1 MKNLFAVLLA
11 SLMLFSF
18 AACSSET
25 DSSSDTNQ
33 SNVETVTT
41 DEESGADSTEETTN
55 ETDSETDADE
65 TDETGTDAS
74 DETGSDETGS
84 DASDETDSETGTDAS
99 DETGTDA
106 TDETGTDATD
116 ETGTDATGTTDETA
130 SDSAEETAGTAEQ
143 QTITGTIL
151 DATMSTVTIQTED
164 GEELSFS
171 IPDDAD
177 ETEVDGMTVGD
188 TLEITYTGTIDGTD
202 TSGATV
208 VKLVQTSAQ

>member
-41 DEESGADSTEETTN
+41 DEESGSGSSEETT
-55 ETDSETDADE
+55 
-65 TDETGTDAS
+65 
-74 DETGSDETGS
+74 
-84 DASDETDSETGTDAS
+84 DETDSETAADATGS
-99 DETGTDA
+99 DAADETGSDA

>member
-41 DEESGADSTEETTN
+41 DEESGSDSTEETTD
-55 ETDSETDADE
+55 ETDSETAADA

-84 DASDETDSETGTDAS
+84 DQ
-99 DETGTDA
+99 
-106 TDETGTDATD
+106 TDETGSS
-116 ETGTDATGTTDETA
+116 ETGSATNTGVYTGTADP
-130 SDSAEETAGTAEQ
+130 AEE

-177 ETEVDGMTVGD
+177 ETEVDGMTVGN

>member
-41 DEESGADSTEETTN
+41 DEESGADSTEETT
-55 ETDSETDADE
+55 
-65 TDETGTDAS
+65 
-74 DETGSDETGS
+74 
-84 DASDETDSETGTDAS
+84 DETDSE
-99 DETGTDA
+99 TDA

-130 SDSAEETAGTAEQ
+130 SDSTEEAAGTAEE

>member
-33 SNVETVTT
+33 NNVETVTT
-41 DEESGADSTEETTN
+41 DEESGADSTEETTD
-55 ETDSETDADE
+55 ETDSETDADA
-65 TDETGTDAS
+65 T
-74 DETGSDETGS
+74 
-84 DASDETDSETGTDAS
+84 

-177 ETEVDGMTVGD
+177 ESEVDGMTIGD
-188 TLEITYTGTIDGTD
+188 QLQITYTGTIDGTD

>member
-18 AACSSET
+18 AACSSDT
-25 DSSSDTNQ
+25 DNSSDTNQ

-41 DEESGADSTEETTN
+41 DEESGSDSTEET
-55 ETDSETDADE
+55 
-65 TDETGTDAS
+65 
-74 DETGSDETGS
+74 
-84 DASDETDSETGTDAS
+84 
-99 DETGTDA
+99 TDA

-116 ETGTDATGTTDETA
+116 ETGSDETGSDATDETGSDA
-130 SDSAEETAGTAEQ
+130 TDETDSATNTGVYTGTADPAEE

>member
-41 DEESGADSTEETTN
+41 DEESGSDSTEETT
-55 ETDSETDADE
+55 
-65 TDETGTDAS
+65 
-74 DETGSDETGS
+74 
-84 DASDETDSETGTDAS
+84 DETDSETA
-99 DETGTDA
+99 A
-106 TDETGTDATD
+106 DATD

>member
-33 SNVETVTT
+33 NNVETVTT
-41 DEESGADSTEETTN
+41 DEESGSDSTEETTD
-55 ETDSETDADE
+55 ETDSETDADA
-65 TDETGTDAS
+65 T
-74 DETGSDETGS
+74 
-84 DASDETDSETGTDAS
+84 

>member
-41 DEESGADSTEETTN
+41 DEESGSDSTEETTD
-55 ETDSETDADE
+55 ETDSET
-65 TDETGTDAS
+65 GSDAS

-84 DASDETDSETGTDAS
+84 DQ
-99 DETGTDA
+99 
-106 TDETGTDATD
+106 TDETGSS
-116 ETGTDATGTTDETA
+116 ETGSATNTGVYTGTADP
-130 SDSAEETAGTAEQ
+130 AEE

-177 ETEVDGMTVGD
+177 ETEVDGMTVGN

>member
-41 DEESGADSTEETTN
+41 DEESGSDSTEETT
-55 ETDSETDADE
+55 
-65 TDETGTDAS
+65 
-74 DETGSDETGS
+74 
-84 DASDETDSETGTDAS
+84 DETDSETAADATGS
-99 DETGTDA
+99 DAADETGSDA

-116 ETGTDATGTTDETA
+116 ETGSDATDETGSA
-130 SDSAEETAGTAEQ
+130 TNTGVYTGTADPAEE

>member
-41 DEESGADSTEETTN
+41 DEESGADSTEETTD
-55 ETDSETDADE
+55 ETDSETDA
-65 TDETGTDAS
+65 T
-74 DETGSDETGS
+74 DETGS
-84 DASDETDSETGTDAS
+84 DAA
-99 DETGTDA
+99 DETGS
-106 TDETGTDATD
+106 DATD

>member
-41 DEESGADSTEETTN
+41 DEESGSDSTEETTD
-55 ETDSETDADE
+55 ETDSETAADATDE
-65 TDETGTDAS
+65 TGTDVSDETGSDETGTDAS

-84 DASDETDSETGTDAS
+84 DQ
-99 DETGTDA
+99 
-106 TDETGTDATD
+106 TDETGSSETDSATNTGVY
-116 ETGTDATGTTDETA
+116 TGTADP
-130 SDSAEETAGTAEQ
+130 AEQ

>member
-33 SNVETVTT
+33 NNVETVTT
-41 DEESGADSTEETTN
+41 DEESGADSTEETTD
-55 ETDSETDADE
+55 ETDSETDADA
-65 TDETGTDAS
+65 T
-74 DETGSDETGS
+74 
-84 DASDETDSETGTDAS
+84 

-188 TLEITYTGTIDGTD
+188 TLEITYTGAIDGPD
-202 TSGATV
+202 TSGAPV

>member
-41 DEESGADSTEETTN
+41 DEESGADSTEKTT
-55 ETDSETDADE
+55 
-65 TDETGTDAS
+65 
-74 DETGSDETGS
+74 
-84 DASDETDSETGTDAS
+84 DETDSE
-99 DETGTDA
+99 TDA

-116 ETGTDATGTTDETA
+116 ETGTNATGTTDETA

>member
-41 DEESGADSTEETTN
+41 DEESGSDSTEETT
-55 ETDSETDADE
+55 
-65 TDETGTDAS
+65 
-74 DETGSDETGS
+74 
-84 DASDETDSETGTDAS
+84 DETDSETAA
-99 DETGTDA
+99 DA
-106 TDETGTDATD
+106 TDETGTDATEETGSD
-116 ETGTDATGTTDETA
+116 ETGSDQTDETGSSETGSA
-130 SDSAEETAGTAEQ
+130 TNTGVYTGTADPAEE

>member
-41 DEESGADSTEETTN
+41 DEESGSDSTEETTD
-55 ETDSETDADE
+55 ETDSETAADA
-65 TDETGTDAS
+65 TDETGTDA
-74 DETGSDETGS
+74 
-84 DASDETDSETGTDAS
+84 TDETGTDAT

>member
-41 DEESGADSTEETTN
+41 DEESGSDSTEETT
-55 ETDSETDADE
+55 
-65 TDETGTDAS
+65 
-74 DETGSDETGS
+74 
-84 DASDETDSETGTDAS
+84 DETDSETGTDAS
-99 DETGTDA
+99 DETSTDATDETGTDA

-171 IPDDAD
+171 SPDDAD

>member
-41 DEESGADSTEETTN
+41 DEESGSDSTEETT
-55 ETDSETDADE
+55 
-65 TDETGTDAS
+65 
-74 DETGSDETGS
+74 
-84 DASDETDSETGTDAS
+84 DETDSETA
-99 DETGTDA
+99 A
-106 TDETGTDATD
+106 DATD

-130 SDSAEETAGTAEQ
+130 SDSTEEAAGTAEE

>member
-41 DEESGADSTEETTN
+41 DEESGSDSTEETTD
-55 ETDSETDADE
+55 ETDS
-65 TDETGTDAS
+65 ETGTDAS
-74 DETGSDETGS
+74 D
-84 DASDETDSETGTDAS
+84 ETGTDAS

-106 TDETGTDATD
+106 TDETGTDAT
-116 ETGTDATGTTDETA
+116 GTTDETA
-130 SDSAEETAGTAEQ
+130 FDSAEETAGTAEQ
-143 QTITGTIL
+143 QTISGTIL

>member
-41 DEESGADSTEETTN
+41 DEESGSDSTEETT
-55 ETDSETDADE
+55 
-65 TDETGTDAS
+65 
-74 DETGSDETGS
+74 
-84 DASDETDSETGTDAS
+84 DETDSETGTDAS

-130 SDSAEETAGTAEQ
+130 SDSAKETAGTAEQ

>member
-41 DEESGADSTEETTN
+41 DEESGSDSTEETT
-55 ETDSETDADE
+55 
-65 TDETGTDAS
+65 
-74 DETGSDETGS
+74 
-84 DASDETDSETGTDAS
+84 DETDSETA
-99 DETGTDA
+99 A
-106 TDETGTDATD
+106 DATD

-202 TSGATV
+202 TSDATV

>member
-1 MKNLFAVLLA
+1 MRPAPTRPMRPA
-11 SLMLFSF
+11 PMRPAQPMRP
-18 AACSSET
+18 AA
-25 DSSSDTNQ
+25 D
-33 SNVETVTT
+33 
-41 DEESGADSTEETTN
+41 
-55 ETDSETDADE
+55 
-65 TDETGTDAS
+65 
-74 DETGSDETGS
+74 
-84 DASDETDSETGTDAS
+84 
-99 DETGTDA
+99 
-106 TDETGTDATD
+106 
-116 ETGTDATGTTDETA
+116 
-130 SDSAEETAGTAEQ
+130 TAEQ
-143 QTITGTIL
+143 TASAQLSEQTITGTIL

>member
-41 DEESGADSTEETTN
+41 DEESGSDSTEETTV
-55 ETDSETDADE
+55 ETDSETAADA
-65 TDETGTDAS
+65 TDETGTDAT

-84 DASDETDSETGTDAS
+84 DASDETGS
-99 DETGTDA
+99 DETGSDQ
-106 TDETGTDATD
+106 TDETGSN
-116 ETGTDATGTTDETA
+116 ETGSATNTGVYTGTADP
-130 SDSAEETAGTAEQ
+130 AEE

>member
-41 DEESGADSTEETTN
+41 DEESGSDSTEETT
-55 ETDSETDADE
+55 
-65 TDETGTDAS
+65 
-74 DETGSDETGS
+74 
-84 DASDETDSETGTDAS
+84 DETDSETGTDAS
-99 DETGTDA
+99 DETSTDA

-151 DATMSTVTIQTED
+151 DATMSTVTIQTKD

-208 VKLVQTSAQ
+208 VKLVQTSAK

>member
-41 DEESGADSTEETTN
+41 DEESGSDSTEETT
-55 ETDSETDADE
+55 
-65 TDETGTDAS
+65 
-74 DETGSDETGS
+74 
-84 DASDETDSETGTDAS
+84 DETDSETGTDAS
-99 DETGTDA
+99 DETSTDA

-202 TSGATV
+202 TSGATI

>member
-41 DEESGADSTEETTN
+41 DEESGSDSTEETTD
-55 ETDSETDADE
+55 ETDSETAADA
-65 TDETGTDAS
+65 
-74 DETGSDETGS
+74 TGSDAADETGS
-84 DASDETDSETGTDAS
+84 DAT

-116 ETGTDATGTTDETA
+116 ETDSATNTGVYTGTADP
-130 SDSAEETAGTAEQ
+130 AEE
-143 QTITGTIL
+143 QTITGTIV

>member
-18 AACSSET
+18 AACSSGNT
-25 DSSSDTNQ
+25 NSADTNQ
-33 SNVETVTT
+33 NKVETVTT
-41 DEESGADSTEETTN
+41 DEESGSDSTEETTD
-55 ETDSETDADE
+55 ETDS
-65 TDETGTDAS
+65 ETGTDAS

-84 DASDETDSETGTDAS
+84 DQ
-99 DETGTDA
+99 
-106 TDETGTDATD
+106 TDETGSS
-116 ETGTDATGTTDETA
+116 ETGSATNTGVYTGTADP
-130 SDSAEETAGTAEQ
+130 AEE

-177 ETEVDGMTVGD
+177 ETEVDGMTVGN

>member
-41 DEESGADSTEETTN
+41 DEESGSDSTEETT
-55 ETDSETDADE
+55 
-65 TDETGTDAS
+65 
-74 DETGSDETGS
+74 
-84 DASDETDSETGTDAS
+84 DETDSETAADAT

-106 TDETGTDATD
+106 TDETGTDAPD

>member
-41 DEESGADSTEETTN
+41 DEESGSDSTEET
-55 ETDSETDADE
+55 
-65 TDETGTDAS
+65 
-74 DETGSDETGS
+74 
-84 DASDETDSETGTDAS
+84 
-99 DETGTDA
+99 TDA

-116 ETGTDATGTTDETA
+116 ETGSDETGSDQTDETGSSETGSA
-130 SDSAEETAGTAEQ
+130 TNTGVYTGTADPAEE

-177 ETEVDGMTVGD
+177 ESEVDGMTIGD
-188 TLEITYTGTIDGTD
+188 QLQITYTGAIDGTD

>member
-41 DEESGADSTEETTN
+41 DEESGADSTEETT
-55 ETDSETDADE
+55 
-65 TDETGTDAS
+65 
-74 DETGSDETGS
+74 
-84 DASDETDSETGTDAS
+84 DETDSETGTDAS

-116 ETGTDATGTTDETA
+116 ETGSDETGSDQTDETGSSETGSA
-130 SDSAEETAGTAEQ
+130 TNTGVYTGTADPAEE

>member
-18 AACSSET
+18 AACSSDT
-25 DSSSDTNQ
+25 DNSSDTNQ

-41 DEESGADSTEETTN
+41 DEESGSDSTEETTD
-55 ETDSETDADE
+55 ETDS
-65 TDETGTDAS
+65 
-74 DETGSDETGS
+74 ETGSDETGS
-84 DASDETDSETGTDAS
+84 DASDETGS
-99 DETGTDA
+99 DA
-106 TDETGTDATD
+106 TDETGSDATD
-116 ETGTDATGTTDETA
+116 ETDSATNTGVYTGTADP
-130 SDSAEETAGTAEQ
+130 AEE

-177 ETEVDGMTVGD
+177 ESEVDGMTIGD
-188 TLEITYTGTIDGTD
+188 QLQITYTGAIDGTD

>member
-41 DEESGADSTEETTN
+41 DEESGSDSTEETT
-55 ETDSETDADE
+55 
-65 TDETGTDAS
+65 
-74 DETGSDETGS
+74 
-84 DASDETDSETGTDAS
+84 DETDSETGTDAS
-99 DETGTDA
+99 DETGTDATDETGTDA

-143 QTITGTIL
+143 QTISGTIL

>member
-41 DEESGADSTEETTN
+41 DEESGDDSTEETT
-55 ETDSETDADE
+55 
-65 TDETGTDAS
+65 
-74 DETGSDETGS
+74 
-84 DASDETDSETGTDAS
+84 DETDSETAA
-99 DETGTDA
+99 DA

>member
-41 DEESGADSTEETTN
+41 DEESGSDSTEETT
-55 ETDSETDADE
+55 
-65 TDETGTDAS
+65 
-74 DETGSDETGS
+74 
-84 DASDETDSETGTDAS
+84 DETDSETGTDAS
-99 DETGTDA
+99 DETSTDATDETGTDATDETGTDA

-143 QTITGTIL
+143 QTISGTIL

-177 ETEVDGMTVGD
+177 ESEVDGMTIGD
-188 TLEITYTGTIDGTD
+188 QLQITYTGTIDGTD

>member
-41 DEESGADSTEETTN
+41 DEESGSDSTEETTD
-55 ETDSETDADE
+55 ETDSETS
-65 TDETGTDAS
+65 TDAS
-74 DETGSDETGS
+74 DETS
-84 DASDETDSETGTDAS
+84 TDAT

>member
-41 DEESGADSTEETTN
+41 DEESGSDSTEETT
-55 ETDSETDADE
+55 
-65 TDETGTDAS
+65 
-74 DETGSDETGS
+74 
-84 DASDETDSETGTDAS
+84 DETDSETGTDAS

-116 ETGTDATGTTDETA
+116 ETGTDATVTTDETA
-130 SDSAEETAGTAEQ
+130 SDSTEETAGTAEQ

-177 ETEVDGMTVGD
+177 ESEVDGMTIGD
-188 TLEITYTGTIDGTD
+188 QLQITYTGAIDGTD

>member
-41 DEESGADSTEETTN
+41 DEESGSDSTEEI
-55 ETDSETDADE
+55 
-65 TDETGTDAS
+65 
-74 DETGSDETGS
+74 
-84 DASDETDSETGTDAS
+84 
-99 DETGTDA
+99 TDA

-116 ETGTDATGTTDETA
+116 ETGSDETGSDATDET
-130 SDSAEETAGTAEQ
+130 DSATNTGVYTGTADPAEE
-143 QTITGTIL
+143 QTITGTIV

-177 ETEVDGMTVGD
+177 ESEVDGMTVGD

>member
-41 DEESGADSTEETTN
+41 DEESGSDSTEETTD
-55 ETDSETDADE
+55 ETDSETAADA
-65 TDETGTDAS
+65 TDETGTDAT

-84 DASDETDSETGTDAS
+84 DASDETGS
-99 DETGTDA
+99 DETGSDQ
-106 TDETGTDATD
+106 TDETGSS
-116 ETGTDATGTTDETA
+116 ETGSATNTGVYTGTADP
-130 SDSAEETAGTAEQ
+130 AEE

-188 TLEITYTGTIDGTD
+188 TLEITYTGTVDGAD
-202 TSGATV
+202 TAGATV
-208 VKLVQTSAQ
+208 VKLVQISAE

>member
-18 AACSSET
+18 AACSSDT
-25 DSSSDTNQ
+25 DNSSDTNQ

-41 DEESGADSTEETTN
+41 DEESGSDSTEETTD
-55 ETDSETDADE
+55 ETDSETPADA

-84 DASDETDSETGTDAS
+84 DQ
-99 DETGTDA
+99 
-106 TDETGTDATD
+106 TDETGSS
-116 ETGTDATGTTDETA
+116 ETGSATNTGVYTGTADP
-130 SDSAEETAGTAEQ
+130 AEE

-151 DATMSTVTIQTED
+151 DATMNTVTIQTED

>member
-41 DEESGADSTEETTN
+41 DEESGSDSTEETT
-55 ETDSETDADE
+55 
-65 TDETGTDAS
+65 
-74 DETGSDETGS
+74 
-84 DASDETDSETGTDAS
+84 DETDSETAADATD
-99 DETGTDA
+99 EIGTDA

>member
-33 SNVETVTT
+33 NNVETVTT
-41 DEESGADSTEETTN
+41 DEESGADSTEETT
-55 ETDSETDADE
+55 
-65 TDETGTDAS
+65 
-74 DETGSDETGS
+74 
-84 DASDETDSETGTDAS
+84 DETDSETGTDAS

-116 ETGTDATGTTDETA
+116 ETGTDATVTTDETA
-130 SDSAEETAGTAEQ
+130 SDSTEETAGTAEQ